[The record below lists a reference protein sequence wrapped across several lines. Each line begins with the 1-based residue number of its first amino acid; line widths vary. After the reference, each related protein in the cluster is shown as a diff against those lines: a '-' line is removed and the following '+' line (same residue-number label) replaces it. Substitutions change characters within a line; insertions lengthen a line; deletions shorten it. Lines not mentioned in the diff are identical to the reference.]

1 MITEMKILLDS
12 RREDHQ
18 YVLTLFSPSRRGK
31 SVPQG
36 TKLTVFNQ
44 VFIVGRGTVLNE
56 IGGCFVGPL
65 GESIHDRL
73 AFHDDAVYGECNFTH
88 SISSAKG
95 QALLRPFLTTSDVED
110 VCLFIPKH
118 EEEKTTTY
126 GDVAFSWP
134 VKDKVKRAKND
145 KDNFARQVDINSQI
159 MGGNND
165 LFSAI
170 IAGGGSVT
178 ICTVKK

>member
-1 MITEMKILLDS
+1 MTGQKCS
-12 RREDHQ
+12 
-18 YVLTLFSPSRRGK
+18 
-31 SVPQG
+31 QG

-65 GESIHDRL
+65 GESIHDRF
-73 AFHDDAVYGECNFTH
+73 AFHDDAVYGECNFSH

-95 QALLRPFLTTSDVED
+95 QALLRPFLTTSDVKGKDSKECDDSRECD

-118 EEEKTTTY
+118 EEEQTTTY

-145 KDNFARQVDINSQI
+145 KDNFARQVDINSQV
-159 MGGNND
+159 MGGND

-170 IAGGGSVT
+170 IAGGGSVN
-178 ICTVKK
+178 IYTVKK